1 MLFQTVNIWQD
12 AGLPDAVLETN
23 RYLLGNGRDNT
34 GEIIANASVKIIP
47 PVHIH
52 PTAKIENATIGPN
65 VSVGA
70 GCSIVNSQIK
80 EAIIEKETVIED
92 ASLYESIIGERAKV
106 SGVSGSMNI
115 GDDSTVVK

>member
-1 MLFQTVNIWQD
+1 M
-12 AGLPDAVLETN
+12 LETN
-23 RYLLGNGRDNT
+23 RYLLGNGKDNT
-34 GEIIANASVKIIP
+34 GEMKTSASVKIIP

-52 PTAKIENATIGPN
+52 PSAKIDNSTIGPN

-70 GCSIVNSQIK
+70 GCSILNSQIK
-80 EAIIEKETVIED
+80 ETIIEKEAIIED

-115 GDDSTVVK
+115 GDDSTVIK